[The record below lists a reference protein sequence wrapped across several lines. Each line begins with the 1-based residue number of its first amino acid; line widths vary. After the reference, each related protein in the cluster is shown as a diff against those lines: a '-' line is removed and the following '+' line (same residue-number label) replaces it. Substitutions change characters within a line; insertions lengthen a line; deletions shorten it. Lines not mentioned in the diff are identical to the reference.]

1 MHASGFP
8 GERIWSVVLLQ
19 FASDEMMIDEVGGGG
34 SSATPYLSR
43 PGTGRRPCKL
53 RGREWK
59 GAEGNGPRWHG
70 AAGSQLPWIALA
82 AADGLIWQH
91 TGCAC
96 IVLRVCVCVGR
107 GASVRIRKKMV
118 RQIFCSMEYNKSN
131 KLRSQDTQK

>member
-19 FASDEMMIDEVGGGG
+19 FASDKMMIDEVGGGG

-70 AAGSQLPWIALA
+70 AAGSQLAWIALA

-96 IVLRVCVCVGR
+96 IVLRVCVCVCVCVCGPR
-107 GASVRIRKKMV
+107 GKCTYSKKNGTANFLLYGV
-118 RQIFCSMEYNKSN
+118 
-131 KLRSQDTQK
+131 

>member
-19 FASDEMMIDEVGGGG
+19 FASDKMMIDEVGGGG

-70 AAGSQLPWIALA
+70 AAGSQLAWIALA

-96 IVLRVCVCVGR
+96 IVLRVCVCVCVCVWAEGQVYVFEKKWY
-107 GASVRIRKKMV
+107 GKFFALWSIIRV
-118 RQIFCSMEYNKSN
+118 IN
-131 KLRSQDTQK
+131 